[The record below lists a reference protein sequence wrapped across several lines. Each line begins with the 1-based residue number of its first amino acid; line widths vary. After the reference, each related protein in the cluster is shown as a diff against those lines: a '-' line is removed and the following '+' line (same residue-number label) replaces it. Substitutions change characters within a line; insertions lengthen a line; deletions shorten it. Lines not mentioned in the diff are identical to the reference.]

1 LTLTAKEITPAGIK
15 LTCAVDSDQ
24 GRCKSKELNENDR
37 AKSGND
43 MAELFWCE
51 GVPEED
57 RENDG
62 TCRNNPEEDLGA

>member
-1 LTLTAKEITPAGIK
+1 
-15 LTCAVDSDQ
+15 
-24 GRCKSKELNENDR
+24 
-37 AKSGND
+37 